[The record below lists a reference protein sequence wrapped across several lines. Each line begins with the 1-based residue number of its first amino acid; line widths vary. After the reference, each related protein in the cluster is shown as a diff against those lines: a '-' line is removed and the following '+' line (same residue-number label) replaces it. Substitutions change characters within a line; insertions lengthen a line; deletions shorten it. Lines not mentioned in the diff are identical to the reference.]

1 MPLGLLAAMQLAA
14 SIASILA
21 AESDDG
27 GGNILV
33 SLIPFLLIGVVMYL
47 LLIRPQRKR
56 VRDQADL
63 QRSVGVGDEVVT
75 TTGIYGFIT
84 GEDGPQRFWL
94 EIDDNV
100 QIRISRA
107 AVQQKVD
114 TSVTDDEAAEKSE
127 LAATDDPIES
137 RADDIDEIDE
147 IDEVVD
153 GTSDD
158 AVDRTRDADE
168 S

>member
-1 MPLGLLAAMQLAA
+1 MTPLGLLAAMQLAA
-14 SIASILA
+14 QLAILA
-21 AESDDG
+21 ADSDGG
-27 GGNILV
+27 GGNILI

-56 VRDQADL
+56 MRDQADL
-63 QRSVGVGDEVVT
+63 QKSVGVGDEVVT
-75 TTGIYGFIT
+75 TSGVFGFIT

-94 EIDDNV
+94 EIDENV

-114 TSVTDDEAAEKSE
+114 TSAEDEQAAEDDEPVAELE
-127 LAATDDPIES
+127 PADEHDDV
-137 RADDIDEIDE
+137 A
-147 IDEVVD
+147 DEVVD
-153 GTSDD
+153 ESAEHT
-158 AVDRTRDADE
+158 DE

>member
-1 MPLGLLAAMQLAA
+1 MQLAA

-21 AESDDG
+21 NADDG
-27 GGNILV
+27 GGNLLV
-33 SLIPFLLIGVVMYL
+33 SLLPFLLIGVVMYL

-56 VRDQADL
+56 VREQADL

-114 TSVTDDEAAEKSE
+114 TAASDAAASESAATDEPVDTAATDEAANDTGDG
-127 LAATDDPIES
+127 AA
-137 RADDIDEIDE
+137 
-147 IDEVVD
+147 D
-153 GTSDD
+153 GT
-158 AVDRTRDADE
+158 RDPDE

>member
-1 MPLGLLAAMQLAA
+1 MTPLGLLAAMQLAA
-14 SIASILA
+14 QLATFLAS
-21 AESDDG
+21 SDEG
-27 GGNILV
+27 GGNLLI
-33 SLIPFLLIGVVMYL
+33 SLLPFLLIGVVMYL

-56 VRDQADL
+56 MREQADL
-63 QRSVGVGDEVVT
+63 QKSVGVGDEVVT
-75 TTGIYGFIT
+75 TSGLFGFIT

-114 TSVTDDEAAEKSE
+114 TSVADDE
-127 LAATDDPIES
+127 ES
-137 RADDIDEIDE
+137 TADEPAQEVDEADTADDAADGT
-147 IDEVVD
+147 VD
-153 GTSDD
+153 G
-158 AVDRTRDADE
+158 ADADE